1 MAFRAKSSTHLIS
14 GSCWLWV
21 MAYSHSRSPRD
32 AELGPSPVAARQ
44 RRMPALPPDARG
56 LRKAGVSP
64 AMLQSCNG
72 PQRRSAIQPL
82 KGRLASAG
90 LPFSCTA
97 SLQRYGARGWRRH
110 WSCGARAVWRRR
122 WDGKIRA
129 PCVIRGVSAAKRA
142 PPWQDMRAM
151 HSRTV
156 LCSAFRMHG
165 AHILPKPA
173 RFGCM
178 AAICCQGRALF
189 PSGAPSGMHEARKLP
204 RKGVRERIGAIY
216 RHGKAPENAS
226 RENIATDGRPWT
238 HHGEISPPSDVGGRN
253 SRASCHRRAQGECIK
268 A

>member
-32 AELGPSPVAARQ
+32 AEPGPSPVAARQ

-97 SLQRYGARGWRRH
+97 SLQRYGAREWRRH

-122 WDGKIRA
+122 RDGKIRA

-189 PSGAPSGMHEARKLP
+189 PSGDLSGMHEARILP
-204 RKGVRERIGAIY
+204 RTAAHERPTA
-216 RHGKAPENAS
+216 K
-226 RENIATDGRPWT
+226 
-238 HHGEISPPSDVGGRN
+238 
-253 SRASCHRRAQGECIK
+253 SCHRRTLRDAFREHFAIGER
-268 A
+268 

>member
-1 MAFRAKSSTHLIS
+1 MAFRAKSSMHLIS
-14 GSCWLWV
+14 SSWCLWA
-21 MAYSHSRSPRD
+21 MAYSRSRSPRRCRVG
-32 AELGPSPVAARQ
+32 ACSCRNAAAPNAGVAARCS
-44 RRMPALPPDARG
+44 RT
-56 LRKAGVSP
+56 S
-64 AMLQSCNG
+64 QSW
-72 PQRRSAIQPL
+72 RRSRNATAPFSSSKGGFLQQASL
-82 KGRLASAG
+82 FRALHRFSAKGRADGAG
-90 LPFSCTA
+90 TGVA
-97 SLQRYGARGWRRH
+97 
-110 WSCGARAVWRRR
+110 GARAVWCHRR
-122 WDGKIRA
+122 DGKIRA

-189 PSGAPSGMHEARKLP
+189 PSGDPSGMHEARKLP
-204 RKGVRERIGAIY
+204 RKGVRECIGAIS

>member
-32 AELGPSPVAARQ
+32 AEPGPSPVAARQ

-72 PQRRSAIQPL
+72 PQRRSAIQLL
-82 KGRLASAG
+82 KG
-90 LPFSCTA
+90 
-97 SLQRYGARGWRRH
+97 
-110 WSCGARAVWRRR
+110 
-122 WDGKIRA
+122 
-129 PCVIRGVSAAKRA
+129 
-142 PPWQDMRAM
+142 
-151 HSRTV
+151 
-156 LCSAFRMHG
+156 
-165 AHILPKPA
+165 
-173 RFGCM
+173 
-178 AAICCQGRALF
+178 ALF

-204 RKGVRERIGAIY
+204 RKGVRECIGAIS

-238 HHGEISPPSDVGGRN
+238 HHGEILPLPDVEDRI
-253 SRASCHRRAQGECIK
+253 SRASCHRRAPRNAPGHNLATAGRPRRTPHAPTAPVRPTAPNAPSSHATAPCTATLCVAVPPMFAPNAPALPTAPNAPAYTPAPPVAAPRRHAPYAALLPPLK
-268 A
+268 K

>member
-32 AELGPSPVAARQ
+32 AEPGPSPVAARQ

-97 SLQRYGARGWRRH
+97 SLQRYGAREWSRH
-110 WSCGARAVWRRR
+110 WSCGRSGGLVPSAGWQDSRAVRDSRGQCSEKGPSLARYARYAFPNGALQRFSDAWR
-122 WDGKIRA
+122 A
-129 PCVIRGVSAAKRA
+129 YLAKA
-142 PPWQDMRAM
+142 SSFW
-151 HSRTV
+151 
-156 LCSAFRMHG
+156 MHG
-165 AHILPKPA
+165 GDMLPGKGAFPV
-173 RFGCM
+173 RGPFG
-178 AAICCQGRALF
+178 
-189 PSGAPSGMHEARKLP
+189 
-204 RKGVRERIGAIY
+204 
-216 RHGKAPENAS
+216 NA
-226 RENIATDGRPWT
+226 
-238 HHGEISPPSDVGGRN
+238 
-253 SRASCHRRAQGECIK
+253 
-268 A
+268 